1 MGHSIHKG
9 AVNASQV
16 SVQSG
21 IAQHNKLE
29 HVEAAASVVAATASV
44 RLPSCITV
52 DGSCSSGAAGCCSS
66 GAAGSSAAESTATT
80 TAIAAVLEFFLRDF
94 RGAAVADAAA
104 CAVPAP
110 VAVAAA
116 AATVATAAAGSGPDA
131 AVVTV
136 AAVCG
141 PGAADATAAGGVSCS
156 SAATVLDFLFFGGGS
171 TRSAINSSGESAK

>member
-110 VAVAAA
+110 VAAAA